1 MPIGNRRKSG
11 NHNPDFRISR
21 PKRIDQFNV
30 IFHKEITII
39 GPITGICIIDAQ
51 MNNHNISGEVDRSAK
66 LILLHVRPV
75 PFIQQGSTR
84 FAEVFDLIRLSQ
96 HLL

>member
-1 MPIGNRRKSG
+1 MCIRDRRKSG

-39 GPITGICIIDAQ
+39 GDVYKRQGYSCLTMIDRETIGILYE
-51 MNNHNISGEVDRSAK
+51 SSAAHMTFQALK
-66 LILLHVRPV
+66 LK
-75 PFIQQGSTR
+75 
-84 FAEVFDLIRLSQ
+84 DLIR
-96 HLL
+96 